1 MKFNKKYAIL
11 ATTASLTLLLAA
23 CGGGNSGAND
33 PATEEVTDENGNDQ
47 ASTGDRDYT
56 LGYPDHVI
64 NEGDPLKVAKSVL
77 VL

>member
-33 PATEEVTDENGNDQ
+33 PATEEVENGNDQ
-47 ASTGDRDYT
+47 ASAGERDYT
-56 LGYPDHVI
+56 LGYEDHVI
-64 NEGDPLKVAKSVL
+64 NEGDPIEGG
-77 VL
+77 